1 MKFLLCNDDGYLA
14 EGIGA
19 LAKTLSDGHEV
30 FAAAPNRQRSA
41 ASRSMTLFD
50 PLRVERVTLP
60 LAPDVP
66 AYSVSGTPVDCV
78 RLALGN
84 LFPKPD
90 IVLSG
95 INHGGNLG
103 TDTLYSGTVAAA
115 HEAAL
120 LGYQAIAVS
129 CMGHRPAHLE
139 TAAFVARRA
148 AEYLLAHP
156 LPFGVVLNVN
166 VPDLPLT
173 ALKGVRTAPLSI
185 VQYALRFEER
195 KDPYGGRYFW
205 APSGQ
210 KLSDPTGQDVDE
222 RYVVDGYAVCTTLQ
236 YDLTDRQTLGSLAV
250 DGLLD

>member
-14 EGIGA
+14 EGIGT
-19 LAKTLSDGHEV
+19 LAKSLLGDHEV
-30 FAAAPNRQRSA
+30 FVAAPNRQRSA

-50 PLRVERVTLP
+50 PLRVERVALP

-66 AYSVSGTPVDCV
+66 AYSVSGTPVYFV

-120 LGYQAIAVS
+120 LGHQAIAVS
-129 CMGHRPAHLE
+129 CMGHPPTHLD
-139 TAAFVARRA
+139 TAALVACRA

-156 LPFGVVLNVN
+156 LPFGVVLNIN
-166 VPDLPLT
+166 VPDLPLS
-173 ALKGVRTAPLSI
+173 ALKGVRTAPLAL

-195 KDPYGGRYFW
+195 EDPYGGRYFW

-210 KLSDPTGQDVDE
+210 KLSDPAGQDVDE
-222 RYVVDGYAVCTTLQ
+222 RYVMDGYAVFTKLH
-236 YDLTDRQTLGSLAV
+236 YDLTDWQTLGILAV

>member
-1 MKFLLCNDDGYLA
+1 MASRPYLLISNDDGVTA
-14 EGIGA
+14 GGINFLIEA
-19 LAKTLSDGHEV
+19 LRPVADLLV
-30 FAAAPNRQRSA
+30 VAPDSPRSGQGCA
-41 ASRSMTLFD
+41 ITPTHPLIVRD
-50 PLRVERVTLP
+50 VRCEPGLRVY
-60 LAPDVP
+60 ACN
-66 AYSVSGTPVDCV
+66 GTPVDCV

-120 LGYQAIAVS
+120 LGHQAIAVS
-129 CMGHRPAHLE
+129 CMGHRPAHLD

-156 LPFGVVLNVN
+156 LPFGVVLNIN
-166 VPDLPLT
+166 VPDLPLS
-173 ALKGVRTAPLSI
+173 ALKGVRTAPLSV

-195 KDPYGGRYFW
+195 EDPYGGR
-205 APSGQ
+205 
-210 KLSDPTGQDVDE
+210 
-222 RYVVDGYAVCTTLQ
+222 
-236 YDLTDRQTLGSLAV
+236 
-250 DGLLD
+250 